1 MKAIRFD
8 RFGGPEELRLVDLP
22 DPAPGPG
29 EVLIEVRA
37 VSVVPGDCKL
47 RQGLLTGYFPV
58 APPKVP
64 GRDGAGIVKAVGA
77 DVADFSPGDRVCFTC
92 RHVDQGSY
100 AQLACRP
107 ERDVVD
113 MPDGLDFVEAAAIM
127 HAGVCAYIA
136 VVETAAV
143 KSGDRVLVHAAAGSI
158 GGMAV
163 QICKHL
169 GAEVTG
175 TCSARNADHVRSLGA
190 DRIIAYDRTDFGEV
204 VSDQDA
210 VVDLVGGDVHARSRA
225 VLRPGGVLVWLIA
238 LPFEDDAT
246 GRDIDVRQAV
256 IEDSPQILKAVVA
269 LANAGHVRPLVSRV
283 LPLGQ
288 AAAAHRILEAGR
300 NSRGRLILDTQLL
313 AA

>member
-77 DVADFSPGDRVCFTC
+77 DIADFSPGDRVCFTC

-143 KSGDRVLVHAAAGSI
+143 KAGDRVLVHAAAGAI

-225 VLRPGGVLVWLIA
+225 VLRPGGMLVWLIA
-238 LPFEDDAT
+238 LPFEDEAT

-269 LANAGHVRPLVSRV
+269 LANDGHVRPLVSRV

-300 NSRGRLILDTQLL
+300 NSRGRLILDTQLP

>member
-1 MKAIRFD
+1 MKAVRFD
-8 RFGGPEELRLVDLP
+8 KFGGPEELRLVDLP

-143 KSGDRVLVHAAAGSI
+143 KSGDRVLVHAAAGAI

-246 GRDIDVRQAV
+246 VRDIDVRQAV

-300 NSRGRLILDTQLL
+300 NSRGRLILDTQLP

>member
-22 DPAPGPG
+22 DPAPGPR

-143 KSGDRVLVHAAAGSI
+143 KSGDRVLVHAAAGAI

-175 TCSARNADHVRSLGA
+175 TCSARNAEHVRSLGA

-225 VLRPGGVLVWLIA
+225 VLRPGGMLVWLIA
-238 LPFEDDAT
+238 LPFEDEAT

-269 LANAGHVRPLVSRV
+269 LANDGHVRPLVSRV

-300 NSRGRLILDTQLL
+300 NSRGRLILDTQLP

>member
-58 APPKVP
+58 LPPKVP
-64 GRDGAGIVKAVGA
+64 GRDGAGIVRDVGA

-113 MPDGLDFVEAAAIM
+113 MPDDLDFVEAAAIM

-136 VVETAAV
+136 IVETAAV
-143 KSGDRVLVHAAAGSI
+143 KSGDRVLVHAAAGAI

-169 GAEVTG
+169 GA
-175 TCSARNADHVRSLGA
+175 
-190 DRIIAYDRTDFGEV
+190 
-204 VSDQDA
+204 
-210 VVDLVGGDVHARSRA
+210 
-225 VLRPGGVLVWLIA
+225 
-238 LPFEDDAT
+238 
-246 GRDIDVRQAV
+246 
-256 IEDSPQILKAVVA
+256 
-269 LANAGHVRPLVSRV
+269 
-283 LPLGQ
+283 
-288 AAAAHRILEAGR
+288 
-300 NSRGRLILDTQLL
+300 
-313 AA
+313 

>member
-22 DPAPGPG
+22 DPAPGPR

-77 DVADFSPGDRVCFTC
+77 DIADFSPGDRVCFTC

-143 KSGDRVLVHAAAGSI
+143 KSGDRVLVHAAAGAI

-175 TCSARNADHVRSLGA
+175 TCSARNAEHVRSLGA

-225 VLRPGGVLVWLIA
+225 VLRSGGMLVWLIA
-238 LPFEDDAT
+238 LPFEDEAT

-300 NSRGRLILDTQLL
+300 NSRGRLILDTQLP

>member
-58 APPKVP
+58 VPPKVP
-64 GRDGAGIVKAVGA
+64 GRDGAGIVRAVGA

-107 ERDVVD
+107 EHDVVD

-143 KSGDRVLVHAAAGSI
+143 KSGDRVLVHAAAGAI
-158 GGMAV
+158 GGMSV

-210 VVDLVGGDVHARSRA
+210 VVDLVGGDVHARSRD
-225 VLRPGGVLVWLIA
+225 VLRPGGVLAWLIA
-238 LPFEDDAT
+238 LPFEDDST
-246 GRDIDVRQAV
+246 GRNIEVRQAV
-256 IEDSPQILKAVVA
+256 IEDSPRILKAVVA
-269 LANAGHVRPLVSRV
+269 LANAGHIRPLVSRV
-283 LPLGQ
+283 LPLDQ

-300 NSRGRLILDTQLL
+300 NSRGRLILEAQRS

>member
-1 MKAIRFD
+1 MKAVRFD

-22 DPAPGPG
+22 DPGPGPG

-143 KSGDRVLVHAAAGSI
+143 KSGDRVLVHAAAGAI

-204 VSDQDA
+204 VSNQDA

-246 GRDIDVRQAV
+246 GRNIDVRQAV

-300 NSRGRLILDTQLL
+300 NSRGRLILDTQLP

>member
-1 MKAIRFD
+1 MKAVRFD

-22 DPAPGPG
+22 DPAPAPG

-143 KSGDRVLVHAAAGSI
+143 KSGDRVLVHAAAGAI

-175 TCSARNADHVRSLGA
+175 TCSARNVDHVRSLGA
-190 DRIIAYDRTDFGEV
+190 DRIIAYDRMDFGEV

-246 GRDIDVRQAV
+246 VRDIDVRQAV

-300 NSRGRLILDTQLL
+300 NSRGRLILDTQLP

>member
-1 MKAIRFD
+1 MKAVRFD
-8 RFGGPEELRLVDLP
+8 KFGGPEELRLVDLP
-22 DPAPGPG
+22 DPAPGLG

-143 KSGDRVLVHAAAGSI
+143 KSGDRVLVHAAAGAI

-210 VVDLVGGDVHARSRA
+210 VVDLVGGDVHVRSRA

-246 GRDIDVRQAV
+246 ERDIDVRQAV

-288 AAAAHRILEAGR
+288 AADAHRILEAGR
-300 NSRGRLILDTQLL
+300 NSRGRLILDTQLP

>member
-1 MKAIRFD
+1 MKAVRFD

-22 DPAPGPG
+22 DPAPAPG

-143 KSGDRVLVHAAAGSI
+143 KSGDRVLVHAAAGAI

-204 VSDQDA
+204 VSNQDA

-246 GRDIDVRQAV
+246 VQDIDVRQAV

-288 AAAAHRILEAGR
+288 AADAHRILEAGR
-300 NSRGRLILDTQLL
+300 NSRGRLILDTQLP

>member
-143 KSGDRVLVHAAAGSI
+143 KSGDRVLVHAAAGAI

-225 VLRPGGVLVWLIA
+225 VLRPGGMLVWLIA
-238 LPFEDDAT
+238 LPFEDEAT

-300 NSRGRLILDTQLL
+300 NSRGRLILDTQLP

>member
-58 APPKVP
+58 VPPKVP

-107 ERDVVD
+107 EHDVVV

-143 KSGDRVLVHAAAGSI
+143 KSGDRVLVHAAAGAI

-175 TCSARNADHVRSLGA
+175 TCSARNAGHVRSLGA
-190 DRIIAYDRTDFGEV
+190 DRIIAYDKTDFGEV

-210 VVDLVGGDVHARSRA
+210 VVDLVGGDVHARSRD

-238 LPFEDDAT
+238 LPFEDDPT
-246 GRDIDVRQAV
+246 GRNIEVRQAV
-256 IEDSPQILKAVVA
+256 IEDSPRILKAVVA
-269 LANAGHVRPLVSRV
+269 LANAGHIRPLVSRV
-283 LPLGQ
+283 LPLDQ

-300 NSRGRLILDTQLL
+300 NSRGRLILEAQRS

>member
-1 MKAIRFD
+1 MKGIRFD

-22 DPAPGPG
+22 DPAPRPG

-58 APPKVP
+58 VPPKVP

-107 ERDVVD
+107 EHDVVD
-113 MPDGLDFVEAAAIM
+113 MPNGLDFVEAAAIM

-143 KSGDRVLVHAAAGSI
+143 KSGDRVLVHAAAGAI

-175 TCSARNADHVRSLGA
+175 TCSARNAGHVRSLGA

-210 VVDLVGGDVHARSRA
+210 VVDLVGGDVHARSRD

-238 LPFEDDAT
+238 LPFEDDST
-246 GRDIDVRQAV
+246 GRNIEVRQAV
-256 IEDSPQILKAVVA
+256 IEDSPRILKAVVA
-269 LANAGHVRPLVSRV
+269 LANAGHIRPLVSRV
-283 LPLGQ
+283 LPLDQ

-300 NSRGRLILDTQLL
+300 NSRGRLILEAQRS

>member
-58 APPKVP
+58 VPPKVP
-64 GRDGAGIVKAVGA
+64 GRDGAGIVRAVGA

-107 ERDVVD
+107 EHDVVV

-143 KSGDRVLVHAAAGSI
+143 KSGDRVLVHAAAGAI

-175 TCSARNADHVRSLGA
+175 TCSARNAGHVRSLGA
-190 DRIIAYDRTDFGEV
+190 DRIIAYDMTDFGEV

-210 VVDLVGGDVHARSRA
+210 VVDLVGGDVHARSRD

-238 LPFEDDAT
+238 LPFEDDST
-246 GRDIDVRQAV
+246 GRNIEVRQAV
-256 IEDSPQILKAVVA
+256 IEDSPRILKAVVA
-269 LANAGHVRPLVSRV
+269 LANAGHIRPLVSRV
-283 LPLGQ
+283 LPLDQ

-300 NSRGRLILDTQLL
+300 NSRGRLILEAQRS

>member
-1 MKAIRFD
+1 MKAVRFN

-22 DPAPGPG
+22 DPAPVPG

-143 KSGDRVLVHAAAGSI
+143 KSGDKVLVHAAAGAI

-256 IEDSPQILKAVVA
+256 IEDSPRILKAVVA

-300 NSRGRLILDTQLL
+300 NSRGRLILDTQLP